1 MFMQR
6 VLHSFLSQT
15 VLHSEAWKLPC
26 GFGFLA
32 HAVKLEATAS
42 ANIAQDKSLIVFFMV
57 AP

>member
-15 VLHSEAWKLPC
+15 VLHSDAWKLPC

-32 HAVKLEATAS
+32 QAVKLEAS
-42 ANIAQDKSLIVFFMV
+42 ANANTAQDKSLIDFFMV